1 MKSSSAGFSRT
12 EGYAVPSSTILVI
25 GAGAFWTKQ
34 TCGLI
39 EAEFDLPCLRF
50 DSIDRATDLMSGFS
64 APRLV
69 IVDEEFA
76 ADVIER
82 PASYFDLDP
91 DASVAFAYRDV
102 EAARAVE
109 LGYDGA
115 SGPMGYLPMCVPVDV
130 WLCAL
135 RLLLHRERFLP
146 CELRSMRGAGDAPP
160 DVVPSPADLAA
171 VQARNLHVLTE
182 REREVLSL
190 ASVGNSNKVISRKL
204 SISEHTVKLHM
215 HHVYEKLG
223 VSNRTAAASL
233 FHMEGPVS

>member
-1 MKSSSAGFSRT
+1 MRIAGS
-12 EGYAVPSSTILVI
+12 V
-25 GAGAFWTKQ
+25 W
-34 TCGLI
+34 
-39 EAEFDLPCLRF
+39 LRK
-50 DSIDRATDLMSGFS
+50 T
-64 APRLV
+64 APRDPRSLRGHLLP
-69 IVDEEFA
+69 F
-76 ADVIER
+76 
-82 PASYFDLDP
+82 DP

-146 CELRSMRGAGDAPP
+146 CELRSTRGAGDAPP
-160 DVVPSPADLAA
+160 DAVPSPSDLAA
-171 VQARNLHVLTE
+171 RQARNLHVLTE

-233 FHMEGPVS
+233 FRMEGPVS